1 MVSPARWALVI
12 LVAIVSGVAG
22 RYFGS
27 AVVRAGAEGADAR
40 ARVGRGRR
48 PATEEDARAAGRPGV
63 EDPHLMFAI
72 GNKVWPGIS
81 KLVEECGEVLQVC
94 GKLIAMGGQAGHFDG
109 SDLRE
114 RLTEEIADLQAAV
127 DFVIAHNGLDEAA
140 INRRVA
146 EKRKRFEDWHAEAV

>member
-1 MVSPARWALVI
+1 
-12 LVAIVSGVAG
+12 
-22 RYFGS
+22 
-27 AVVRAGAEGADAR
+27 
-40 ARVGRGRR
+40 
-48 PATEEDARAAGRPGV
+48 
-63 EDPHLMFAI
+63 MFAI